1 MFLHLHLPI
10 VLCILFDAFRNVIQ
24 KRNCCFYFLLEG
36 LWNYSKNPNQCEKKK
51 SENLGLRETRQR
63 RESQNRATAEM
74 RRAEMGEDRPAVTHK
89 TGTPP
94 LTYQLR

>member
-1 MFLHLHLPI
+1 MPLETLSRKGT
-10 VLCILFDAFRNVIQ
+10 VAFTSCWRVCGTTQ
-24 KRNCCFYFLLEG
+24 KTQISVR
-36 LWNYSKNPNQCEKKK
+36 KKK

-63 RESQNRATAEM
+63 RESQDRATAEM